1 MSQNEN
7 CSPSPHFFSCIPPP
21 TYFLNLRLL
30 YHPIIFFFRGENL
43 TIHGFTITAIKLTS
57 KNYKNNKPIPAKK
70 LNKFFSLP
78 FYLWPSN
85 WKDRV
90 NQTLARGIQFNRS
103 ISISEEITQEGFLAL
118 STFAGN
124 FGFYPV
130 LVTSERFAAPQI
142 ALAQTCTKVQPRLF
156 FTVWKMSTGKYPQT
170 FPPETSLNIVQD
182 YLRKMCEPFLNRF
195 FTSNLSDHISER
207 IMTFLDFRIDTS
219 TSPDLFTM
227 LFFKCVKIRR
237 TSLVVQEI
245 LECSPHEL
253 AHIQLKSLKGGT
265 WHFQFFGNHD
275 SYYWWNAETRKSPL
289 RSQPFSAHLSSL
301 FDALTNSGMPTKLSD
316 CLLAAYLDKRQKLS
330 PHRDLFGKRYFDQHE
345 HVFLTF
351 AGLARDL
358 VFNPH
363 KFQRYDTRKFLFAI
377 QCSPEI
383 SIELMPLANVLFVH
397 SKTPSDQDGASLTF
411 TFRRGVP
418 YVQLRQFYPSI
429 YHNARRQ
436 RR

>member
-70 LNKFFSLP
+70 LNKFFSLS

-130 LVTSERFAAPQI
+130 LVTSERFAAPHI

-227 LFFKCVKIRR
+227 LFFKCVKIRG

-245 LECSPHEL
+245 LESSPHEL

-316 CLLAAYLDKRQKLS
+316 CLLAAYLDS
-330 PHRDLFGKRYFDQHE
+330 
-345 HVFLTF
+345 
-351 AGLARDL
+351 
-358 VFNPH
+358 
-363 KFQRYDTRKFLFAI
+363 
-377 QCSPEI
+377 
-383 SIELMPLANVLFVH
+383 
-397 SKTPSDQDGASLTF
+397 
-411 TFRRGVP
+411 
-418 YVQLRQFYPSI
+418 
-429 YHNARRQ
+429 
-436 RR
+436 